1 MQDGDVQGGGG
12 GGDRH
17 ARYALAFDRFFARPN
32 LASTYKP
39 VLASALVDAGRW
51 EDDDR
56 LVGRQW
62 ISVEDDGRVGV
73 GLDFVAVR
81 FAKFYWDMVA
91 GFDARH
97 MPERMADPD
106 DPARDTLNIVKAIN
120 AEIRGWEEAEIQR
133 AAASAGPDPEA
144 VSRAAAEAARRV
156 RAGFKPP
163 TLERLASDDMAPFR
177 RRVVARA
184 IKPEALRHLRGDM
197 PELYDVVR
205 GEDRIVLD
213 REAVEYMGRY
223 EATIRLALSQLIA
236 RHLEEVNPSMRHIAA
251 KSRLDAP
258 YEDKL
263 KDVMR
268 LEARAMEQKADID
281 RLCSISSDLTA
292 GLERLA
298 ALRT

>member
-1 MQDGDVQGGGG
+1 MQGGDRESGNA
-12 GGDRH
+12 GDRH
-17 ARYALAFDRFFARPN
+17 ARYADAFDRFFAKPN

-39 VLASALVDAGRW
+39 VLAGALVDAGRW
-51 EDDDR
+51 EDGGR
-56 LVGRQW
+56 LAGRQW
-62 ISVEDDGRVGV
+62 IRAEDSGRISV

-81 FAKFYWDMVA
+81 FAKFYWDMAA

-106 DPARDTLNIVKAIN
+106 DPARDTLNIVKVIN
-120 AEIRGWEEAEIQR
+120 AEIKGWEEDEIQR
-133 AAASAGPDPEA
+133 AAASAGSDPSA

-177 RRVVARA
+177 QRVVAKS
-184 IKPEALRHLRGDM
+184 IKPEALRHLHDDM
-197 PELYDVVR
+197 PELYDIVR
-205 GEDRIVLD
+205 GENRIVLD
-213 REAVEYMGRY
+213 REALEYMGRY
-223 EATIRLALSQLIA
+223 EATLRLALSQLIA
-236 RHLEEVNPSMRHIAA
+236 RHLEEVNPSMRHVAA
-251 KSRLDAP
+251 KTRLGAP
-258 YEDKL
+258 YEDRL

-268 LEARAMEQKADID
+268 LEARAVEQKADID
-281 RLCSISSDLTA
+281 RLCNMSSDLTA

>member
-1 MQDGDVQGGGG
+1 MQGGDQGG

-17 ARYALAFDRFFARPN
+17 ARYAAAFDRFFARPN

-39 VLASALVDAGRW
+39 VLAGALVDAGRW

-56 LVGRQW
+56 LAGRQW
-62 ISVEDDGRVGV
+62 IRAEDGGRIGV

-81 FAKFYWDMVA
+81 FAKFYWDMAA

-120 AEIRGWEEAEIQR
+120 AEIKGWEEDEIQR
-133 AAASAGPDPEA
+133 AAASAGSDPSA

-163 TLERLASDDMAPFR
+163 TLERLASDGMAPFR
-177 RRVVARA
+177 QRVVAKS
-184 IKPEALRHLRGDM
+184 IKPEALRHLHDDM
-197 PELYDVVR
+197 PELYDIVR
-205 GEDRIVLD
+205 GENRIVLD
-213 REAVEYMGRY
+213 REALEYMGRY
-223 EATIRLALSQLIA
+223 EATLRLALSQLIA
-236 RHLEEVNPSMRHIAA
+236 RHLEEVNPSMRHVAA
-251 KSRLDAP
+251 KTRLGAP
-258 YEDKL
+258 YEDRL

-268 LEARAMEQKADID
+268 LEAKAVEQKADID
-281 RLCSISSDLTA
+281 RLCNMSSDLTA

>member
-1 MQDGDVQGGGG
+1 MQGGDRGG

-17 ARYALAFDRFFARPN
+17 ARYADAFDRFFAKPN

-39 VLASALVDAGRW
+39 VLAGALVDAGLW
-51 EDDDR
+51 EDGGR
-56 LVGRQW
+56 LAGRQW
-62 ISVEDDGRVGV
+62 IRAEDSGRISV

-81 FAKFYWDMVA
+81 FAKFYWDMAA

-120 AEIRGWEEAEIQR
+120 AEIKGWEEDEIQR
-133 AAASAGPDPEA
+133 AAVSAGSDPGA

-177 RRVVARA
+177 QRVVAKS
-184 IKPEALRHLRGDM
+184 IKPEALRHLHDDM
-197 PELYDVVR
+197 PELYDIVR
-205 GEDRIVLD
+205 GENRIVLD
-213 REAVEYMGRY
+213 REALEYMGRY
-223 EATIRLALSQLIA
+223 EATLRLALSQLIA
-236 RHLEEVNPSMRHIAA
+236 RHLEEVNPSMRHVVA
-251 KSRLDAP
+251 KTRLGAP
-258 YEDKL
+258 YEDRL

-268 LEARAMEQKADID
+268 LEAKAVEQKADID
-281 RLCSISSDLTA
+281 RLCNMSSDLTA

>member
-1 MQDGDVQGGGG
+1 MQGGDREGG
-12 GGDRH
+12 SAGDRH

-51 EDDDR
+51 EGDHR
-56 LVGRQW
+56 LAGRQW
-62 ISVEDDGRVGV
+62 ICAEDDGRISV

-106 DPARDTLNIVKAIN
+106 DPAMDTLNIVKAIN
-120 AEIRGWEEAEIQR
+120 AEIKGWEEAEIQR
-133 AAASAGPDPEA
+133 AAASAGPDPGA

-177 RRVVARA
+177 QRVVARA
-184 IKPEALRHLRGDM
+184 IKPEVLRHLHDDM
-197 PELYDVVR
+197 PELYDIVR
-205 GEDRIVLD
+205 GENRIVLD

-223 EATIRLALSQLIA
+223 EATLRLALSQLIA
-236 RHLEEVNPSMRHIAA
+236 RHLEEVNPSMRHVAA
-251 KSRLDAP
+251 KTRLGAP
-258 YEDKL
+258 YEDRL